1 MIIPY
6 FLLIQCVYCVI
17 WPPLT
22 IDNEVALRSQRD
34 ISYNVSVD
42 QLVDV
47 GVRLSTVLFER
58 DTYTQPYLNQV
69 DNLLNASVGNIL
81 IDAYW
86 DEEGFNW
93 QLCPAP
99 FSANVTPIADDSTIL
114 QLEWDNK
121 RYACDTRLDLSSV
134 FTRIDEHIRASAR
147 SVSLNLIT
155 IYMILH
161 SIGTRNSTPVHQ
173 PGTLSRPLVRSID
186 QAQILT
192 PASLRVAQ
200 LSNSTYQGL
209 EFDPD
214 GYPILGELLQSRGIR
229 VIPIILENNLYGD
242 TSYDLERDSNI
253 YFIQNSTI
261 NVTQTSTADTEST
274 DFTTNMTDWTIADS
288 QTLLSRSF
296 RLIMETEEDP
306 FSLESYINHIS
317 RGYSPFLNRKYNESE
332 IRQFAANRLWSWKN
346 SYIPEASI
354 PLLGDPDDSNSA
366 NETLQCASFSNLSW
380 FISSCDQQR
389 QVACRSSSDWLQWT
403 ITSTLSNYYG
413 ATDVCP
419 AGTFFDVPRTPLDS
433 LTLQSKVPIDS
444 NVWID
449 LNTLSSG
456 GCWISGGA
464 EAQCPY
470 HRVTLVSLYV
480 EILTPSSVV
489 SIVLIATV
497 ILLHFVRIPIQKN
510 RKYWRKLQENIKD
523 SDGIPS

>member
-1 MIIPY
+1 MIIPF

-17 WPPLT
+17 WPPLSV
-22 IDNEVALRSQRD
+22 DNEVALRSQRD
-34 ISYNVSVD
+34 VSYNVSVD

-47 GVRLSTVLFER
+47 GVRLSTVIFER
-58 DTYTQPYLNQV
+58 DTYTQPYLNRV

-86 DEEGFNW
+86 DEGGFNW

-99 FSANVTPIADDSTIL
+99 FSANVTPIADGSTIL

-121 RYACDTRLDLSSV
+121 QYTCDRRLDLASI
-134 FTRIDEHIRASAR
+134 FTRINEHIRASAR

-155 IYMILH
+155 IYMSLH
-161 SIGTRNSTPVHQ
+161 SIGTQNPTPVSQ

-186 QAQILT
+186 QVQILT

-209 EFDPD
+209 EFDPN

-229 VIPIILENNLYGD
+229 VIPIILENNMYED
-242 TSYDLERDSNI
+242 TSYELERDSNL

-261 NVTQTSTADTEST
+261 NVTQTNTADTKLT
-274 DFTTNMTDWTIADS
+274 DLTTNITNWTIADS
-288 QTLLSRSF
+288 QALLSESF
-296 RLIMETEEDP
+296 RLVMETEEDP
-306 FSLESYINHIS
+306 FSLESYTNHIS
-317 RGYSPFLNRKYNESE
+317 HGYSSFLNRKYNESE
-332 IRQFAANRLWSWKN
+332 IRQFAVNRLWSWKN
-346 SYIPEASI
+346 SYLPQVSV
-354 PLLGDPDDSNSA
+354 PLLGDQDDSNSA

-380 FISSCDQQR
+380 IISSCDEPR
-389 QVACRSSSDWLQWT
+389 QVACRNSSYWLQWT
-403 ITSTLSNYYG
+403 VTSTLSNYYG
-413 ATDVCP
+413 ATEACP
-419 AGTFFDVPRTPLDS
+419 VGSFFDVPRTPLDS
-433 LTLQSKVPIDS
+433 MTLQREIPLNSS
-444 NVWID
+444 VWID
-449 LNTLSSG
+449 LNTLDSG

-464 EAQCPY
+464 EAECPY

-489 SIVLIATV
+489 SIVLIAIV
-497 ILLHFVRIPIQKN
+497 VLLHFVRIPIQKN
-510 RKYWRKLQENIKD
+510 RKYWRKLQDNIKD